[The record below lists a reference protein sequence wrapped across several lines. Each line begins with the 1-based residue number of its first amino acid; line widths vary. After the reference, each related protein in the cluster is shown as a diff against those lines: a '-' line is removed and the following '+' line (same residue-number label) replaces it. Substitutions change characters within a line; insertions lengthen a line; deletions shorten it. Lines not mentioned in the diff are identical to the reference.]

1 MDPLQR
7 SAETLQVQALR
18 AEIDRLVS
26 ERQTLRRN
34 GASEE
39 ELELNRRRL
48 GRAQSD
54 LSRLLVARDL
64 PGPAAA

>member
-7 SAETLQVQALR
+7 SAETLRVQALR
-18 AEIDRLVS
+18 AEIDRLVA
-26 ERQTLRRN
+26 ERQALRGN
-34 GASEE
+34 GATDD

-48 GRAQSD
+48 ARAQSD